1 MKKVNFLP
9 AADHITVL
17 GDRTTVR
24 NQVRFDSVDPS
35 EWGILESDTDS
46 TTTVSGSDEA
56 GLEPA
61 KVSQEA
67 AVAPSP
73 KTEADLSRQTG
84 DLDCYRIYVRSLG
97 TVAMVMLLVGSV
109 LHTAMVKMPRGLPST
124 RCPLEYT
131 IDWF

>member
-1 MKKVNFLP
+1 M
-9 AADHITVL
+9 L

-97 TVAMVMLLVGSV
+97 TVAMVTLLVGSV